1 MKEKGEVF
9 LVWQKEGLM
18 APIDPAH
25 VFFMIWALTQT
36 YADFESQI
44 SAVMEPKNYEKEI
57 YPPATG
63 YVIEVLVRGLD
74 LKPRL

>member
-1 MKEKGEVF
+1 
-9 LVWQKEGLM
+9 
-18 APIDPAH
+18 
-25 VFFMIWALTQT
+25 MIWALTQT

>member
-1 MKEKGEVF
+1 VMK
-9 LVWQKEGLM
+9 
-18 APIDPAH
+18 
-25 VFFMIWALTQT
+25 
-36 YADFESQI
+36 
-44 SAVMEPKNYEKEI
+44 PKNYEKEI

>member
-1 MKEKGEVF
+1 
-9 LVWQKEGLM
+9 M

-44 SAVMEPKNYEKEI
+44 SAVIKPNDYDREI
-57 YPPATG
+57 YPPATR
-63 YVIEVLVRGLD
+63 YAIEVLVRGLD